1 MQVYKLIAKD
11 TIEEKILELQEK
23 KAALMDTI
31 SGAEDGGI
39 LNMSKEDL
47 LALLT
52 ETA

>member
-1 MQVYKLIAKD
+1 M
-11 TIEEKILELQEK
+11 QEK